1 MKTAVSTDS
10 VLGRIVL
17 MLGHVGGMLD
27 LVVLPLWVGGLIG
40 TYAFS
45 PPEAGGLVTMF
56 LVGVLASNAVLSR
69 RFGRLPNRTIVAA
82 GYGIAAACFFLM
94 TRVSPAAG
102 TGIFSQL
109 AVLHVVAGLGIG
121 AGLSCVHGTIAR
133 SRNPHRSFAIANLGV
148 GVFAIAFFAATP
160 PLMAKIGVNAVFL
173 AIVGVLIAGTIAAA
187 LAFPEPEHAPPAAQV
202 SSRPLPSGGIGSALV
217 LGFAGVVLW
226 QTAQALTNSFVERIG
241 ISDGFALTTI
251 GAMFAIN
258 GFVALLAPALAGL
271 TEKKLSPVMVATGA
285 LILHGLCSLTLT
297 RTGLFGVYTAA
308 FMLMIFVTIFGHTFV
323 FGLFARLDPTGRM
336 NARTPSMLMLGTAI
350 GPFLGGTVVQA
361 AGFPALG
368 MTSATIALGGAA
380 CFFSIGRRAGR
391 VAAPVRQAA

>member
-10 VLGRIVL
+10 LLGRIVL

-40 TYAFS
+40 TYGFS
-45 PPEAGGLVTMF
+45 PPEAGGLVTLF
-56 LVGVLASNAVLSR
+56 LVGVLASNLVLSR
-69 RFGRLPNRTIVAA
+69 RFGRLPNRTIVTV

-94 TRVSPAAG
+94 TRASPG
-102 TGIFSQL
+102 GGMGVFGQL
-109 AVLHVVAGLGIG
+109 AGLHIVAGVGIG

-160 PLMAKIGVNAVFL
+160 PLMEKIGVNAVFL
-173 AIVGVLIAGTIAAA
+173 AIVGILIAGTIAAA
-187 LAFPEPEHAPPAAQV
+187 LAFPEPEEAPVARV
-202 SSRPLPSGGIGSALV
+202 SSRPVLSGGVGSALV

-271 TEKKLSPVMVATGA
+271 TEKKLLPVLVATGA
-285 LILHGLCSLTLT
+285 LILHGLCSVTLT

-323 FGLFARLDPTGRM
+323 FGLFARLDPSGRM
-336 NARTPSMLMLGTAI
+336 NASTPSMLMLGTAI

-361 AGFPALG
+361 AGYPALG
-368 MTSATIALGGAA
+368 LTSASIAFAGAV
-380 CFFSIGRRAGR
+380 CFLTIGRRAGR
-391 VAAPVRQAA
+391 AGGPVRQAA